1 MKAISTITHSLCL
14 LVLTFVAPAPHAIA
28 QESDF
33 HEAGPGLAGGLGHA
47 RPDTIFDHP
56 EHSFGLFLDGMFSVE
71 DGDYEAQFT
80 SAEAVF
86 QSRFADQWM
95 GFSVVEAD
103 EEEVRVSEAALSY
116 FGVGE
121 RSSLLGG
128 RFFLD
133 FGKQM
138 QTHVHDLTTPSRPA
152 VLREYLGDE
161 SSGDGL
167 QLDHWIPMGGDSSL
181 RFSLSLFDAF
191 ESHQHHGGG
200 DEEDHGHDDGLE
212 QDVPALGAR
221 VTGTTHAGDGLLQ
234 LGASYRGMREFT
246 AHADEAGFADLEG
259 LSSDL
264 IGLDLTY
271 SWGGDGHDHGHDHG
285 HERRWTV
292 GAEYLSFSGD
302 LSVEENDALSILEA
316 YNGDATGWYA
326 YADHKYAEAKSYG
339 LMVSAFDHL
348 EAGGEE
354 DVETTF
360 YHSWNLSDAT
370 RVRLALVQTDSAED
384 GDSLAA
390 VVQLTGFFGDHGHA
404 HAHAHSH

>member
-1 MKAISTITHSLCL
+1 MRTAI
-14 LVLTFVAPAPHAIA
+14 FVVASAALASPSGA
-28 QESDF
+28 QESEF

-56 EHSFGLFLDGMFSVE
+56 ENSFGLFLDGVFTVDEE
-71 DGDYEAQFT
+71 DSDAQFT

-86 QSRFADQWM
+86 QSRFANDWM
-95 GFSVVEAD
+95 GFSVLEAD
-103 EEEVRVSEAALSY
+103 EDEVRVSEAALSC
-116 FGVGE
+116 FGLGE

-128 RFFLD
+128 RFFID

-167 QLDHWIPMGGDSSL
+167 QFDHWIPTGGESSL
-181 RFSLSLFDAF
+181 RFSVSLFDAF

-200 DEEDHGHDDGLE
+200 DEEEHGHDDGVE

-221 VTGTTHAGDGLLQ
+221 VTGTTHTDGGVLQ

-246 AHADEAGFADLEG
+246 SHADEVGFDDLEG
-259 LSSDL
+259 LSNDL
-264 IGLDLTY
+264 VGLDITY
-271 SWGGDGHDHGHDHG
+271 SLGVHGDDHDY
-285 HERRWTV
+285 ERRWTF
-292 GAEYLSFSGD
+292 GAEYLSYSGD
-302 LSVEENDALSILEA
+302 LSVEENDTLSILEA

-326 YADHKYAEAKSYG
+326 YADHKYSEAKSYG

-348 EAGGEE
+348 EAGGEG
-354 DVETTF
+354 DVETTL
-360 YHSWNLSDAT
+360 YHTWNLSEAT
-370 RVRLALVQTDSAED
+370 RVRLALIQTDSADD